1 MRLPLFMFGSIAIG
15 LTVGLGSALWQTG
28 MVVARSELPLSIA
41 PDKPGMPPLPPTDGP
56 QPKVEVDHLRYN
68 FGFMERSATGSHTF
82 KFKNGGDYPLRLRK
96 GPTSCKCTLSSLEDS
111 DIAPGETADV
121 TLEWRAKGEEP
132 QFRQTATIFTN
143 DPKHRSLELTVD
155 GFLVQSLS
163 LNPPEIVFTGL
174 TRQEKATGKSRLF
187 TTTREDLQI
196 VGHTF
201 TKPETA
207 EFYDVKWNPL
217 PASDLGPG
225 DKGGCE
231 IIVTVLPGLPTGTIE
246 QTIKL
251 QTNVDN
257 LPPAELRIGGKV
269 GSPVKIVG
277 PIEWNSDRNVLR
289 LGPVSKSQ
297 GVKREL
303 KLMIRGPRRNELK
316 LETPKADPTELQAN
330 LGQPSDLGNVVM
342 IPLAIEVPAGML
354 SINRQGTDQG
364 PIAKITIDTND
375 PEVGQIV
382 VPVSFA
388 IVD

>member
-1 MRLPLFMFGSIAIG
+1 MRLSLFMFGSVALG
-15 LTVGLGSALWQTG
+15 LAVGLGSALWQTG
-28 MVVARSELPLSIA
+28 MVVARSELPMRIA
-41 PDKPGMPPLPPTDGP
+41 PEKPGMPPLPPTDGP

-68 FGFMERSATGSHTF
+68 FGFMERSATGTHTF

-96 GPTSCKCTLSSLEDS
+96 GPTSCKCTLSSLEDT
-111 DIAPGETADV
+111 DIAPGQTAEV

-163 LNPPEIVFTGL
+163 LNPPEIVFTGI
-174 TRQEKATGKSRLF
+174 TPSEEVIGKSRLF
-187 TTTREDLQI
+187 TTVREDLQI
-196 VGHTF
+196 VGHSF
-201 TKPETA
+201 TKADTA
-207 EFYDVKWNPL
+207 EFYDVQWNPL

-231 IIVTVLPGLPTGTIE
+231 IIVTVRPGLPSGTIE

-251 QTNVDN
+251 QTNVESA
-257 LPPAELRIGGKV
+257 PPAQLRIGGKV

-277 PIEWNSDRNVLR
+277 SEWNQDRNVLK
-289 LGPVSKSQ
+289 LGSVSKAK
-297 GVKREL
+297 GVKSDL

-316 LETPKADPTELQAN
+316 LETPKADPTELQAT
-330 LGQPSDLGNVVM
+330 LGQPQDLGNVLM

-364 PIAKITIDTND
+364 PFAKITIDTND

-382 VPVSFA
+382 VPISFA